1 MAITTTRLNGTCS
14 LDRGYSFYANVTI
27 DDTIRSDSTFL
38 VIVNCYLVNNG
49 TRTNSG
55 NWQKYVRINDVDSE
69 TWNDQT
75 IDTTGVSRYGG
86 ELNVISKIFYVPIT
100 MQTIGIYTFLDK
112 DRFTSYDPGT
122 CIVSGYISMPKVMS
136 TWNTSLLSIANVESS
151 FTLPINKYGSS
162 YYNVVEVRNGNNT
175 TLVKTINDAVDGT
188 SVSFSSSELNTIY
201 TMDNNRNQ
209 LPLVFYMD
217 LITYTNSSKTT
228 QIGNT
233 QRLKCEAYIVNGE
246 PTATYTIVEQDPK
259 VITLLSGDTSKIIKN
274 ASDLLFTITPTA
286 LKGATISSVKINN
299 ASASASGNNYVL
311 NTTNI
316 TTGTFS
322 ILITDSRN
330 LTRTYTA
337 TKTVLDY
344 IACKINTNWS
354 IERVIQT
361 SSDLVLNASVNVWNS
376 TINGTSNTI
385 VAKYS
390 LDNKTW
396 TTIPSSSYTISNNVL
411 TISNLT
417 LSNLISY
424 QQAGTFYLDVS
435 DLLSESKENKAI
447 KVGIYTCAKSDRRYR
462 INGTLELADANGQNR
477 INVRDYLIPKVLYSN
492 DNGAQGDITLTETA
506 NNYRYIEVFFG
517 CEDVYSSRKFEY
529 VSSRKTKFTI
539 QMEFINEED
548 SDRHFLYASTY
559 QLSGTSITFIRASN
573 DFLYIPGNNVG
584 NYGTAS
590 HVKIYK
596 VLGYK

>member
-69 TWNDQT
+69 VWNDQV

-112 DRFTSYDPGT
+112 DDFTKYDPGT

-246 PTATYTIVEQDPK
+246 PTATYTIVEQDAK

-286 LKGATISSVKINN
+286 LKGATISNVKINN
-299 ASASASGNNYVL
+299 ANATQSGNNYVL
-311 NTTNI
+311 NITNI

-322 ILITDSRN
+322 IVITDSRN

-354 IERVIQT
+354 IERVTQT

-390 LDNKTW
+390 LDNETW

-417 LSNLISY
+417 FSNIISY

-447 KVGIYTCAKSDRRYR
+447 KVGIYTCAKSDRKYR

-517 CEDVYSSRKFEY
+517 SDDGYSSTKFEY

-573 DFLYIPGNNVG
+573 DFLYIPANNVG

-590 HVKIYK
+590 YVKIYK

>member
-299 ASASASGNNYVL
+299 ATATQSGNNYVL
-311 NTTNI
+311 NVNNI

-354 IERVIQT
+354 IERATQT

-390 LDNKTW
+390 LDNETW
-396 TTIPSSSYTISNNVL
+396 TTISSSSYTISNNVL

-417 LSNLISY
+417 FSNIISY

-492 DNGAQGDITLTETA
+492 DNGATGDITLTETA

-517 CEDVYSSRKFEY
+517 SDDGYSSTKFEY
-529 VSSRKTKFTI
+529 ISSRKTKFTI
-539 QMEFINEED
+539 RMEFINEED

-590 HVKIYK
+590 YVKIYK